1 MCMPVHWIPGHDP
14 YANSYFTGDLLV
26 DAGADP
32 MAVAGFRDRIEWV
45 VLSHCHYDHTAHLA
59 EIARMCD
66 AKIAIHEH
74 DAPGLSD
81 GRGSLAMIF
90 GGRSPEIVPDR
101 LLSDGDRIGA
111 FEVLATPGHTPGSI
125 CLLHHRDPVLISGDT
140 VFSDGG
146 FGRTDF
152 PGGDSAQL
160 RASLA
165 RLAGLRVEELY
176 PGHGMPVTEGGSRH
190 IRAARTVADQWL

>member
-1 MCMPVHWIPGHDP
+1 VFMPVRWIPGSDP
-14 YANSYFTGDLLV
+14 YANSYLAAELLV
-26 DAGADP
+26 DAGVPP
-32 MAVAGFRDRIEWV
+32 MAVDAFRDRIEWV
-45 VLSHCHYDHTAHLA
+45 VLTHCHFDHTAHLT

-66 AKIAIHEH
+66 AQVAIHER

-81 GRGSLAMIF
+81 HRQSLAMMF
-90 GGRSPEIVPDR
+90 GGRPPEILPDR

-125 CLLHHRDPVLISGDT
+125 CLLHREDRVLISGDT

-152 PGGDSAQL
+152 PGGDRVAL
-160 RASLA
+160 RRSLA
-165 RLAGLRVEELY
+165 RLADLQVEELY

-190 IRAARTVADQWL
+190 IRAARTVADRWL

>member
-1 MCMPVHWIPGHDP
+1 MPVRWIPGSESC
-14 YANSYFTGDLLV
+14 ANSYVAGDILV
-26 DAGADP
+26 DAGVTP
-32 MAVAGFRDRIEWV
+32 MAVAEFRDRVEWV
-45 VLSHCHYDHTAHLA
+45 VLTHCHFDHTAHLA

-66 AKIAIHEH
+66 AQVAIHER

-81 GRGSLAMIF
+81 DRGSLAMIF

-101 LLSDGDRIGA
+101 LLTDGDRIGA

-125 CLLHHRDPVLISGDT
+125 CLLHREEPVLISGDT
-140 VFSDGG
+140 VFTDGG

-152 PGGDSAQL
+152 PGGDSAAL

-165 RLAGLRVEELY
+165 RLADLRVEELY

-190 IRAARTVADQWL
+190 IRAARAVADQWL